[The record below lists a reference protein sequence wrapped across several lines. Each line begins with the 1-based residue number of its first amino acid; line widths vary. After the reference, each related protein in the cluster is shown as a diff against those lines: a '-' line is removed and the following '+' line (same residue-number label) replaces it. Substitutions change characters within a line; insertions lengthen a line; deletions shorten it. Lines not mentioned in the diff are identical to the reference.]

1 MGSTTAYQVLAQYAV
16 DCRRLGLHKTA
27 ELIDR
32 ENEQLVAQFGPP
44 AGVIAPPK
52 DRTVAEMLDRLRLA
66 ERRAST
72 PDQYNRVDRRTALIA
87 QITTSA
93 IARLLAERGHL
104 LPQDLARVEATVETH
119 VSGSFERIEAQRD
132 AESRLA
138 AFQREQRWQEARRA
152 AVRAR
157 ERQRMIAELEV
168 TKARLEAALAQ

>member
-1 MGSTTAYQVLAQYAV
+1 MGSTTAYQVLAQYAA
-16 DCRRLGLHKTA
+16 DCRRLGLTQTA

-32 ENEQLVAQFGPP
+32 EHARIIEQFGPP
-44 AGVIAPPK
+44 TGVIAPPK

-66 ERRAST
+66 ERRALGA
-72 PDQYNRVDRRTALIA
+72 DQYGRVDRAGALAA
-87 QITTSA
+87 QATTSA
-93 IARLLAERGHL
+93 VARLLAERGHL

-132 AESRLA
+132 AEARLA

-157 ERQRMIAELEV
+157 ERERMIAELEM
-168 TKARLEAALAQ
+168 TKARLETALAQ